1 MGRAIRSKLEPGET
15 CFGGGSGILIP
26 FNPNRMR
33 SSKLPSTP
41 PGSEADN
48 PMLGAMNA
56 LEDALEEAYRQNM
69 ARLGLEP
76 YEESQST
83 TGKPDNKN

>member
-1 MGRAIRSKLEPGET
+1 MAEVTRRQKRPGEST
-15 CFGGGSGILIP
+15 FGGGSGILIP

-33 SSKLPSTP
+33 SSKPPSTP
-41 PGSEADN
+41 PGSGNDN

-56 LEDALEEAYRQNM
+56 LEDAMIEAYRQNM

-76 YEESQST
+76 YDEPPEGTEKGSHE
-83 TGKPDNKN
+83 

>member
-1 MGRAIRSKLEPGET
+1 MAEVTRRQKRPGEST
-15 CFGGGSGILIP
+15 FGGGSGILIP

-33 SSKLPSTP
+33 SSKPPSTP
-41 PGSEADN
+41 PGSGNDN

-56 LEDALEEAYRQNM
+56 LEDAMIEAYRQNM

-76 YEESQST
+76 YEESEST
-83 TGKPDNKN
+83 SAKPKGEE

>member
-1 MGRAIRSKLEPGET
+1 MGKAIPREPDPNKP
-15 CFGGGSGILIP
+15 FLGGSGILIP

-56 LEDALEEAYRQNM
+56 LEDALENAYRQNM

-76 YEESQST
+76 YEGSKPT
-83 TGKPDNKN
+83 TDKPDDKN

>member
-1 MGRAIRSKLEPGET
+1 MAQVTRRQKRPGEST
-15 CFGGGSGILIP
+15 FGGGSGILIP
-26 FNPNRMR
+26 FNPGRR
-33 SSKLPSTP
+33 PSSKLPSTP
-41 PGSEADN
+41 PGNQADN
-48 PMLGAMNA
+48 PMLGAMNS